1 MYNYIQ
7 FSLVSPHMVSLGVLV
22 VGQCVED
29 AIGYGRSQLPVLGA
43 GQVVFPLAGSYV
55 VLSGCE
61 RHVAYRPTH
70 SRFVEN
76 NARSLVV
83 MDEGH

>member
-1 MYNYIQ
+1 
-7 FSLVSPHMVSLGVLV
+7 MVSLGVLV

-61 RHVAYRPTH
+61 RHVAYRPTQ
-70 SRFVEN
+70 SRFVER
-76 NARSLVV
+76 NARSLEV
-83 MDEGH
+83 MDEVH

>member
-1 MYNYIQ
+1 
-7 FSLVSPHMVSLGVLV
+7 MVPLGVLV

-61 RHVAYRPTH
+61 GHVANSPLIVGLLRIMRDRSWRWTKDIRMSVSNTH
-70 SRFVEN
+70 VNRK
-76 NARSLVV
+76 
-83 MDEGH
+83 

>member
-1 MYNYIQ
+1 
-7 FSLVSPHMVSLGVLV
+7 MVSLGVLV
-22 VGQCVED
+22 VGQCVDD
-29 AIGYGRSQLPVLGA
+29 AIGYGRSQGA

-61 RHVAYRPTH
+61 RHVANRPTH
-70 SRFVEN
+70 SRFVER

>member
-1 MYNYIQ
+1 MSRWGLSSSFI
-7 FSLVSPHMVSLGVLV
+7 V
-22 VGQCVED
+22 VT
-29 AIGYGRSQLPVLGA
+29 GYGLSQLPVLCA

-61 RHVAYRPTH
+61 EHVLNRPTP
-70 SRFVEN
+70 SRFVER

-83 MDEGH
+83 MDEGHWNEQFSNTYVNLK